1 MPRERAAEIAAE
13 AGCNVAASVTKKV
26 TMVVVGTQNKILLK
40 GYEKSGKHRE
50 AESRI
55 AKGAE
60 IQILSEEDFLDLM
73 EAA

>member
-1 MPRERAAEIAAE
+1 M
-13 AGCNVAASVTKKV
+13 TKKV